1 MAESVSM
8 SVSTGQ
14 TKLLKGGH
22 KSPFEHVQTF
32 SVKLDIFPFKTI
44 LANEEIIW
52 NYTIKNDSDLS
63 LNPTKPS
70 TVKSTLVMSL

>member
-22 KSPFEHVQTF
+22 KSPFEHAQTF
-32 SVKLDIFPFKTI
+32 SVKLDIFPF
-44 LANEEIIW
+44 
-52 NYTIKNDSDLS
+52 
-63 LNPTKPS
+63 
-70 TVKSTLVMSL
+70 